1 MWPHHVI
8 LNGYVCIFSNKI
20 MPRPN
25 GRHVDLVA
33 FFLLL
38 LFLSFSVLFLL
49 SVSFFFF
56 LVKYICGYTL
66 KACQTFEIGFA
77 IRKTRKV
84 STVLGALS
92 CATKRWG
99 GKRRA
104 HTWIADA
111 KWLKPKHTIIQR
123 RQNWRHYFRFNHLCV
138 CVCVQ
143 RHYLHILA
151 DVVVVIGRR
160 CRFIPCF
167 FPIHLS
173 LIVVDLAGLTCWC
186 TGYDSHCCNYLSGK
200 FTENVY
206 LLKFQ

>member
-56 LVKYICGYTL
+56 LVKYICGSTL

-123 RQNWRHYFRFNHLCV
+123 WQNWRHYFCFNHLCV
-138 CVCVQ
+138 CVCV
-143 RHYLHILA
+143 YNGITCIFWPMSSLSSV
-151 DVVVVIGRR
+151 DVVVLFLVFSP
-160 CRFIPCF
+160 FIS
-167 FPIHLS
+167 LS
-173 LIVVDLAGLTCWC
+173 SLLI
-186 TGYDSHCCNYLSGK
+186 
-200 FTENVY
+200 
-206 LLKFQ
+206 

>member
-56 LVKYICGYTL
+56 LVKYICGSTL

-138 CVCVQ
+138 CVCVCTTALPAYSG
-143 RHYLHILA
+143 RC
-151 DVVVVIGRR
+151 RR
-160 CRFIPCF
+160 CHRSTLSFYSWF
-167 FPIHLS
+167 FPHSSLS
-173 LIVVDLAGLTCWC
+173 HRCWFSWFNVLMHGLWFALLQLLI
-186 TGYDSHCCNYLSGK
+186 GK
-200 FTENVY
+200 IY
-206 LLKFQ
+206 